1 MWGLQWARAAQ
12 SGVCR
17 KRQQQGE
24 HVHGFPVP
32 VSVVWYVVFRR
43 LPVMEE
49 KPLSEKSKQEYWKK
63 NITLIGILLVIWASV
78 SYGCGILF
86 VEALNNVKMP
96 LSGMPLGFWFAQQGS
111 IYVFV
116 VMIFVYAILM
126 DLLDRQYDVHE

>member
-1 MWGLQWARAAQ
+1 
-12 SGVCR
+12 
-17 KRQQQGE
+17 
-24 HVHGFPVP
+24 
-32 VSVVWYVVFRR
+32 
-43 LPVMEE
+43 MEE